1 MKKIVLILLFAL
13 IELSKSCFCQELP
26 GFNLSNNM
34 SIYRATFNPSAIV
47 GTKYKAHVNVV
58 TINSTIN
65 GRYFKY
71 FTSDALLHG
80 IKAPYTTSELY
91 GKSKVIAS
99 YTQGDINMATELR
112 GPSFYYSI
120 SPRIAIGFQC
130 RMRGFEQGF
139 GFAEALRY
147 AYFWRLDDDYYI
159 KPAAG
164 AGSAFL
170 LNQHSFFE
178 TGLTLAGVLIDTDA
192 VRLKIGAS
200 AKRLS
205 GARSVFW
212 KGSFDRYQIV
222 AKPNTNPTEFN
233 LELTNLQYSYGYS
246 QPTKEN
252 FEASDLFSNS
262 YGSGWAWD
270 AGLTVEIGRAR
281 DPRPHRANYA
291 LRLGAALTDAG
302 AIQYATGGRAVKS
315 VSSAKFI
322 VDQTRLEALIN
333 NAPKTLDTWAANA
346 PKTTFGRETQLPK
359 NLNID
364 ADLQVLKTFF
374 VNVSYTKSTRQ
385 SFSETDIRQPQT
397 LTITPRFEDADAE
410 FSMPVSWIEGNDAPS
425 VGLALRVG
433 PAFIGFSNFSGMLG
447 IHSPRGTMACLGVN
461 VFHFQKKKEKQLTQ
475 K

>member
-1 MKKIVLILLFAL
+1 MKKRAINLLIALF
-13 IELSKSCFCQELP
+13 CFLQLAHGQELV
-26 GFNLSNNM
+26 GFNVSNNM

-58 TINSTIN
+58 TVNATIN

-99 YTQGDINMATELR
+99 FTQLDMNLTTELR
-112 GPSFYYSI
+112 GPSFYYSV
-120 SPRIAIGFQC
+120 SPRFAVGFQT
-130 RMRGFEQGF
+130 RMRGFEQGY
-139 GFAEALRY
+139 GFPEAVRY

-159 KPAAG
+159 KPTAG
-164 AGSAFL
+164 AGSSFL

-178 TGLTLAGVLIDTDA
+178 MGLILAGTLVDTDPI
-192 VRLKIGAS
+192 RLKIGAS
-200 AKRLS
+200 IKRLS
-205 GARSVFW
+205 GARSAYW
-212 KGSFDRYQIV
+212 KGSFDRFQIV

-233 LELTNLQYSYGYS
+233 LELSNLQYGYGYS
-246 QPTKEN
+246 QATNER
-252 FEASDLFSNS
+252 FGAGDLLSNN
-262 YGSGWAWD
+262 YGSGWAID
-270 AGLTVEIGRAR
+270 AGLTVELGRAR

-291 LRLGAALTDAG
+291 LRLGAALTDVG
-302 AIQYATGGRAVKS
+302 KILYPQSGRAVKT
-315 VSSAKFI
+315 VSSPKFV
-322 VDQTRLEALIN
+322 VDQARLEALIN
-333 NAPKTLDTWAANA
+333 NAPKTLDTWAGNA
-346 PKTTFGRETQLPK
+346 PKTTFGATTNLPQ

-374 VNVSYTKSTRQ
+374 INASFTKSMRQ
-385 SFSETDIRQPQT
+385 TFSETDIRQPQV

-410 FSMPVSWIEGNDAPS
+410 FSMPVSWVEGNDAPS

-447 IHSPRGTMACLGVN
+447 IAPPRGTMAYLGIN
-461 VFHFQKKKEKQLTQ
+461 VFHFQKKRD
-475 K
+475 